1 MELTKKNK
9 VIHVGQNEYGIF
21 QLIEAKTFYDS
32 SRLMEKNEANEVLK
46 KQQFKEKPLP
56 YTSVF
61 SPSSLQNQKVI
72 KAAKKGDIIIL
83 MKDGEEVGDIEV
95 TKVYKVNENLQ
106 KSSIFSIY
114 THEKDANNGSY
125 ALAGKVRISKNSV
138 IHLKNEI
145 KNLREELN
153 IKKVTA
159 LFYTA
164 DPFHR
169 VHEHLLR
176 VTMDKADLLIIF
188 LIKSTAK
195 DVLNY
200 DLRKEVLEMVVKDYF
215 PKRKVLIIPLSNTF
229 IFSGHINSELECL
242 IAHSFGAT
250 KLVIGQEHKTLGMY
264 FEYNQAHTILDKYV
278 HALNIE
284 ITIIPEYVYCNEC
297 TSIVSVK
304 NCPHGQHHHIKY
316 SSPTLKSLLKAGI
329 LPPSILMRKEVS
341 AKFLT
346 ELFPKR
352 FENIQQLYDRLFPNK
367 GILEEHSEEDF
378 YIELMKLYRTSSLI

>member
-9 VIHVGQNEYGIF
+9 IVHIGQNELGIF
-21 QLIEAKTFYDS
+21 QLIEAKTFYNS
-32 SRLMEKNEANEVLK
+32 SKLMEKNEAIEVFK
-46 KQQFKEKPLP
+46 TKQFKDKPLP
-56 YTSVF
+56 YTFVF
-61 SPSSLQNQKVI
+61 TPSNLQNQKTI
-72 KAAKKGDIIIL
+72 KSTKKGDVIAL
-83 MKDGEEVGDIEV
+83 YKQNEQVGTIEV
-95 TKVYKVNENLQ
+95 SEVYKTNTILRN
-106 KSSIFSIY
+106 SSIFSIY
-114 THEKDANNGSY
+114 TQDKDANNGNY
-125 ALAGKVRISKNSV
+125 AVAGKVKIKDNS
-138 IHLKNEI
+138 IINIKNEI
-145 KNLREELN
+145 KNLKAELN
-153 IKKVTA
+153 IKKITA

-176 VTMDKADLLIIF
+176 VTMDKADLVIIF

-200 DLRKEVLEMVVKDYF
+200 DLRKEVLEMIVKNYF
-215 PKRKVLIIPLSNTF
+215 PKRKILIIPLSNTF

-242 IAHSFGAT
+242 IAHSFGAN

-264 FEYNQAHTILDKYV
+264 FESNQAHTILDKYINT
-278 HALNIE
+278 LNIE

-304 NCPHGQHHHIKY
+304 NCPHGQHHHIRY
-316 SSPTLKSLLKAGI
+316 SSETLKSLIKAGI
-329 LPPSILMRKEVS
+329 LPPTILMRKEVS

-346 ELFPKR
+346 NLFPNR
-352 FENIQQLYDRLFPNK
+352 FANIQQIYDRLFPNK

-378 YIELMKLYRTSSLI
+378 YIELMKLYKTSSLT